1 MTQARRPMTVSD
13 TAIWVAMYR
22 AMESERPD
30 ALFRDPYARRLAG
43 EEGEAMIRR
52 VPRARQYAGPMIVRT
67 AAMDELIQQLIER
80 DAVDLVVNLA
90 AGLDARP
97 YRMKLPPALQWLEA
111 DYPHMIE
118 KKSAALAGETP
129 HCKLERIGVDLADRA
144 ARRALL
150 ERVGTMGTKGL
161 VISEGLLV
169 YLSSDQVAELAQDL
183 AAQPTF
189 RFWITDIAAPLVLKI
204 MKRTWSRQFGADTTT
219 FQFAPKEGAGF
230 FAAYGWQLDRY
241 CSIFLDL
248 GRYHREPNTMWIWR
262 LFYPRWARQEVDRR
276 TGPMTGTLL
285 LSR

>member
-13 TAIWVAMYR
+13 TAMWVAMYR
-22 AMESERPD
+22 AIESERPD
-30 ALFRDPYARRLAG
+30 AIFRDPYARRLAG
-43 EEGEAMIRR
+43 EEGEEMIRR
-52 VPRARQYAGPMIVRT
+52 VPRARQFAGPMIVRT
-67 AAMDELIQQLIER
+67 ASMDELIQQLIER
-80 DAVDLVVNLA
+80 DGVDLILNLA

-97 YRMKLPPALQWLEA
+97 YRMKLPPALQWVEA
-111 DYPHMIE
+111 DYPHMID
-118 KKSAALAGETP
+118 KKATALAGETP
-129 HCKLERIGVDLADRA
+129 HCRLERIGVDLADRA

-150 ERVGTMGTKGL
+150 ERVGAMGSKGL

-189 RFWITDIAAPLVLKI
+189 RFWITDIAAPLVLKM

-230 FAAYGWQLDRY
+230 FAPYGWKLDRY

-248 GRYHREPNTMWIWR
+248 GRYHREPSTMWIWR